1 MKWIDLAHLLNSE
14 TPPYPGDPR
23 PVLRQTRMLERDGY
37 NAYELH
43 TGLHAGTHVDLP
55 MHLLD
60 DPRTADRF
68 APELFC
74 GRGKLLDLRGQR
86 EIGWS
91 ARYEDIVEAGDVV
104 LLWTGF
110 DALFH
115 SAPDRY
121 FSEHPVL
128 TPQFAQQL
136 AMRGV
141 KMLGMDFPSPDQPPH
156 ALHRTLP
163 VSYTHLDVYK
173 RQGFMLRSDAI
184 VLSRS
189 PRTMKLETVPFLEK
203 LSISIFWKSSRP

>member
-74 GRGKLLDLRGQR
+74 GRGKLLDLRG
-86 EIGWS
+86 
-91 ARYEDIVEAGDVV
+91 AAGDRVERAV
-104 LLWTGF
+104 RRYCGSRGCRV
-110 DALFH
+110 AM
-115 SAPDRY
+115 DR
-121 FSEHPVL
+121 V
-128 TPQFAQQL
+128 
-136 AMRGV
+136 
-141 KMLGMDFPSPDQPPH
+141 
-156 ALHRTLP
+156 
-163 VSYTHLDVYK
+163 
-173 RQGFMLRSDAI
+173 
-184 VLSRS
+184 
-189 PRTMKLETVPFLEK
+189 
-203 LSISIFWKSSRP
+203 

>member
-74 GRGKLLDLRGQR
+74 GRGQAADLRGQR
-86 EIGWS
+86 RSGG
-91 ARYEDIVEAGDVV
+91 ARGTKI
-104 LLWTGF
+104 LWKQGM
-110 DALFH
+110 
-115 SAPDRY
+115 SCCYGPG
-121 FSEHPVL
+121 L
-128 TPQFAQQL
+128 TRCSIA
-136 AMRGV
+136 R
-141 KMLGMDFPSPDQPPH
+141 
-156 ALHRTLP
+156 RT
-163 VSYTHLDVYK
+163 VIFRSIQCS
-173 RQGFMLRSDAI
+173 RRSLRSSLPCAA
-184 VLSRS
+184 
-189 PRTMKLETVPFLEK
+189 
-203 LSISIFWKSSRP
+203 